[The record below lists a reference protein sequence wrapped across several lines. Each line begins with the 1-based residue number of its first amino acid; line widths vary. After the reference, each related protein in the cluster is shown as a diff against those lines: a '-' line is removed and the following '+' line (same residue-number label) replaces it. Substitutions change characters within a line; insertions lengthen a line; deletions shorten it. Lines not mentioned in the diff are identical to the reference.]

1 MEYTMRHSLCRILNP
16 LGPQKAMKEY
26 AVNFCKMYS
35 GGWLPY
41 RIEDISRIWQN
52 PIFDT
57 EFSPRLGNPWPLAQ
71 IWFGGSWDVAS
82 KRYKSDYE
90 NETIVDVLYKDPN
103 GEHFRRGYFSDCHR
117 NRFYF

>member
-1 MEYTMRHSLCRILNP
+1 
-16 LGPQKAMKEY
+16 
-26 AVNFCKMYS
+26 MYS
-35 GGWLPY
+35 DGWLPY

-52 PIFDT
+52 PIFHT
-57 EFSPRLGNPWPLAQ
+57 EFSPRLGNPWPHAQ

-90 NETIVDVLYKDPN
+90 NETIVDVVQNEWDPTV
-103 GEHFRRGYFSDCHR
+103 GTYSGIYRRGYFEDCHR

>member
-1 MEYTMRHSLCRILNP
+1 MKPFR
-16 LGPQKAMKEY
+16 PQKATKDY

-41 RIEDISRIWQN
+41 HIEDLSRIWQN

-90 NETIVDVLYKDPN
+90 NETIVDVVQNNSYS
-103 GEHFRRGYFSDCHR
+103 GIYRRGYFVGYHR

>member
-1 MEYTMRHSLCRILNP
+1 MNP
-16 LGPQKAMKEY
+16 LGPQKATKEY
-26 AVNFCKMYS
+26 AVDFCKMYS

-41 RIEDISRIWQN
+41 QIEDLSRIWQN

-90 NETIVDVLYKDPN
+90 NETIVDVVQNNSYS
-103 GEHFRRGYFSDCHR
+103 GIYRRSFFVDCHR